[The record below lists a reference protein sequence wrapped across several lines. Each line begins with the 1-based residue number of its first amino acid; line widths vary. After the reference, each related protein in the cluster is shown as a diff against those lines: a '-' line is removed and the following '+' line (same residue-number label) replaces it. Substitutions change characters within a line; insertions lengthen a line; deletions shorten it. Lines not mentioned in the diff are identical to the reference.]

1 MDTLP
6 VVVHSAT
13 QHRVDTTNVAR
24 FETMLD
30 AADAAVAAATKWRA
44 RAAQATQAPDT
55 AEGNLRVVLAAICAT
70 CDGGAAPDADAS
82 QRDLLKWTVESIT
95 NARDTAVRNAAGPGL
110 VRGIAPEKVGT
121 CLELISRLNQ
131 AMGGT
136 DPAALTRH
144 C

>member
-13 QHRVDTTNVAR
+13 QPRVDTTNVAR
-24 FETMLD
+24 FETILD
-30 AADAAVAAATKWRA
+30 AADAAVAAAIKWRA
-44 RAAQATQAPDT
+44 RGAQETQPPDT

-70 CDGGAAPDADAS
+70 CDGAAAPDTDAS

-95 NARDTAVRNAAGPGL
+95 NARDTAVRNATGPGL
-110 VRGIAPEKVGT
+110 VRGIAPEKVEA
-121 CLELISRLNQ
+121 CLELIGRLNQ